1 MGVESLRSI
10 LRERKRWSAYLLTF
24 DSSEALGAMLAM
36 EDELD
41 DQSYWRILG
50 DAWTA
55 SEAVAANED
64 TWRRLFSSDRPGREH
79 LTREPDRPLLAA
91 LPEEVTVYRGHSH
104 EGGERGIAWTLERES
119 AVKFARQ
126 FATSTDLGHP
136 TGEPRLAI
144 ATVPRASILALHQA
158 RREGDVVIL
167 DLPPDVHVEL
177 LEDDAA

>member
-1 MGVESLRSI
+1 MPIESLRDV

-24 DSSEALGAMLAM
+24 DSSEALGALLAI
-36 EDELD
+36 EDDLD
-41 DQSYWRILG
+41 PPSYWRLLG

-55 SEAVAANED
+55 SDAVAANEE
-64 TWRRLFSSDRPGREH
+64 TWRRLFSSDRPGREN

-104 EGGERGIAWTLERES
+104 DGGERGLAWTLSRDS
-119 AVKFARQ
+119 AEKFAHQ

-144 ATVPRASILALHQA
+144 VTVPRSSILALHQG

-167 DLPPDVHVEL
+167 DLPPDVHVEML
-177 LEDDAA
+177 

>member
-1 MGVESLRSI
+1 VAIDSLRDV

-24 DSSEALGAMLAM
+24 DSSEALGALLAI

-41 DQSYWRILG
+41 PPAYWKLLG

-55 SEAVAANED
+55 SDAVAANED
-64 TWRRLFSSDRPGREH
+64 TWRRLFSSDRPGREK
-79 LTREPDRPLLAA
+79 LTRDVDRPILEA
-91 LPEEVTVYRGHSH
+91 LPDEVTAYRGHSH
-104 EGGERGIAWTLERES
+104 EGGARGLAWTLSRES
-119 AVKFARQ
+119 AETFAHQ

-144 ATVPRASILALHQA
+144 ATVPRSSVLALFQA

-167 DLPPDVHVEL
+167 DLPPDIHVEML
-177 LEDDAA
+177 